1 MTERNTA
8 KIKRADDLKSPRK
21 PSSDVDLRSEN
32 ARLRAEL
39 ATAQQRQT
47 PSIALIGLSIRYIV
61 SRKASDLSIVQGE
74 TGKSAGQDGRGPVYF
89 QSTHLSL
96 PVR

>member
-39 ATAQQRQT
+39 ATAQQR
-47 PSIALIGLSIRYIV
+47 IAELEQRTADALNRIDWAL
-61 SRKASDLSIVQGE
+61 D
-74 TGKSAGQDGRGPVYF
+74 
-89 QSTHLSL
+89 SL
-96 PVR
+96 HSLQESE